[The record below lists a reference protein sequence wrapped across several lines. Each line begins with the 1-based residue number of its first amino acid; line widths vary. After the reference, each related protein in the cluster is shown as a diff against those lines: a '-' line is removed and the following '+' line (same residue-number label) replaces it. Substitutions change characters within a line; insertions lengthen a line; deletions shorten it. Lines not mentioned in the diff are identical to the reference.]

1 MEGSTPPA
9 PAMPPGPL
17 GGSFAWRAGAF
28 HDYDSWALHVTPA
41 DVAEIEAAAAATRAA
56 GLDIRRIE
64 RGKLRG
70 GTVIAPD
77 REWIVPLEAETPAY

>member
-28 HDYDSWALHVTPA
+28 HDCDSWARHVTPA
-41 DVAEIEAAAAATRAA
+41 DVAEIDAA
-56 GLDIRRIE
+56 GA
-64 RGKLRG
+64 
-70 GTVIAPD
+70 VIAPD